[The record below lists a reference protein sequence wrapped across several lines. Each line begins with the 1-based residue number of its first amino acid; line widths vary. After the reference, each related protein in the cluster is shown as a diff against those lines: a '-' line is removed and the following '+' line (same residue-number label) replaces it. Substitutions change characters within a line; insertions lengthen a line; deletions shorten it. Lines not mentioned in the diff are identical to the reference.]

1 MMDAKRVGGVGRKGR
16 EECWLRA
23 LDFFLR
29 QKNIVLDLH
38 RGVPDDYVLDMRR
51 RYPFLLIRSAD

>member
-1 MMDAKRVGGVGRKGR
+1 MDAKRVGGVGRKGR

-23 LDFFLR
+23 PFFR
-29 QKNIVLDLH
+29 QRNIGLNLH

-51 RYPFLLIRSAD
+51 RYPFVLIRSAE

>member
-1 MMDAKRVGGVGRKGR
+1 MESGAKGGRSVG
-16 EECWLRA
+16 WRA
-23 LDFFLR
+23 LVLFLR

-51 RYPFLLIRSAD
+51 RYPFVLIRSAD